1 MNLVTRRS
9 THWVDA
15 RSAGE
20 AALQRERLL
29 LLIARRRDMKYMIIN
44 DRTPNGPTFCAL
56 CCTAITRSYVRE
68 ISTRLSYCNTQCYD
82 GHVKVA
88 VLALEHKGRV
98 A

>member
-1 MNLVTRRS
+1 MP
-9 THWVDA
+9 
-15 RSAGE
+15 AGE
-20 AALQRERLL
+20 AALQQDRLL
-29 LLIARRRDMKYMIIN
+29 LPIARRRDMKYMIIN